1 MSGDERRASS
11 PMMIILMLAVSHLL
25 YFLQSTISLVRS
37 LKKALALD
45 PAELGSERELRVDLI
60 SQQA

>member
-1 MSGDERRASS
+1 
-11 PMMIILMLAVSHLL
+11 MMIILMLAVSHLL